1 MLLMAVRS
9 LFGVRSRSRRNETR
23 IERKARREGDTVMAA
38 EGLVEEFCDEIT
50 CPICL
55 SSFQDPVI
63 LVECGHNFCRACL
76 TGCWDEAEGCCPYC
90 RRRVSTESFRANRQL
105 GNLVGLVKRLQERRE
120 ADMERGVCLR
130 HQEPLKLFCKD
141 DGAPICVVCD
151 RSKEHRT
158 HEVVPAEEAAET
170 YKQVVK
176 IHQKSLEKE
185 RKKLV
190 DEKLAEEQKC
200 QMYLGGKGAETEER
214 TAHSSWGAC
223 EREYVSE
230 LSSIRNVQEEVYRC
244 VEGILI
250 DIGEEVMTERRAM
263 EVCLSGDQGEEK
275 GEERDLIVWEEVIKE
290 GDGMREFSIQTE
302 QQKGETRDCAIQ
314 TEREEEA
321 WAKVGNLLKYFPN
334 LNTGGGLLPDPEPHK
349 AEKTVVVYPCN
360 QGGGR
365 RAIRPSPSYNVPPLE
380 GDWARHPCCG
390 TVCTVRSIPLRRMTD
405 RERFG
410 PAPIGS
416 TLVVICY
423 WTSANISPLHS
434 HPHFCCV
441 FPFQTRI
448 KSLAG
453 MVKITFEQQRTF
465 LEEKEHLLLT
475 QLRDLLIE
483 FKKRQE
489 ENILRLSEDI
499 SHLGGQITEMEEK
512 CQQPPSKFL
521 QDIRSTLSRYE
532 GKRQVRQLVEDSP
545 ELEEKIRDCVQTN
558 VVVMKAMKKCKESLN
573 EALNKVKVTLDPK
586 TANPR
591 LILSENQKKARWEI
605 IRQNLPDNPERFDV
619 MPCVLGCEGFCSG
632 RRWWEVRVDPE
643 VEVEERG
650 WIMWAVGI
658 TRESGL
664 RKGRISPSPNEGIWA
679 IGKTSYP
686 FTSCQLSAFASPEP
700 TPLTLR
706 QELRKI
712 RVSLDYE
719 DGRVE
724 FFDADTDHLIFTFP
738 SASFDGEKVY
748 PYFWVG
754 WGVQLTC

>member
-1 MLLMAVRS
+1 MLMFPKKPSPVCPLQSVMLLMAVRS
-9 LFGVRSRSRRNETR
+9 LFGVRSRSGRNETK
-23 IERKARREGDTVMAA
+23 IGRKARREGDTVMAA

-105 GNLVGLVKRLQERRE
+105 GNLAGLVKRLQERRE
-120 ADMERGVCLR
+120 ADVERGVCLR
-130 HQEPLKLFCKD
+130 HQEPLKLYCKD

-170 YKQVVK
+170 YKEVVK

-200 QMYLGGKGAETEER
+200 QMYL
-214 TAHSSWGAC
+214 
-223 EREYVSE
+223 
-230 LSSIRNVQEEVYRC
+230 
-244 VEGILI
+244 
-250 DIGEEVMTERRAM
+250 
-263 EVCLSGDQGEEK
+263 
-275 GEERDLIVWEEVIKE
+275 
-290 GDGMREFSIQTE
+290 
-302 QQKGETRDCAIQ
+302 
-314 TEREEEA
+314 
-321 WAKVGNLLKYFPN
+321 
-334 LNTGGGLLPDPEPHK
+334 
-349 AEKTVVVYPCN
+349 
-360 QGGGR
+360 
-365 RAIRPSPSYNVPPLE
+365 
-380 GDWARHPCCG
+380 AR
-390 TVCTVRSIPLRRMTD
+390 
-405 RERFG
+405 F
-410 PAPIGS
+410 
-416 TLVVICY
+416 
-423 WTSANISPLHS
+423 
-434 HPHFCCV
+434 
-441 FPFQTRI
+441 

-483 FKKRQE
+483 FKKRKE

-512 CQQPPSKFL
+512 CQQPLSKFL

-605 IRQNLPDNPERFDV
+605 VRQNLPDNPERFDV

-658 TRESGL
+658 TRKSSL

-748 PYFWVG
+748 PYFWMG